1 MKNSGNIKKIY
12 DSLYLSKEIQE
23 IYKQIGKDEDEL
35 KGWAYHNLDHI
46 ENVTKI
52 VSKILTKLELDE
64 ELIYKAKIAC
74 LLHEKK
80 IMHIEVMCLRKNI
93 LKKNNIDFKDID
105 LVLEAIKIHSD
116 GFDTNNIIALS
127 LILAD
132 KLDVKKT
139 RIAKEGR
146 KVIGNRQYSHIEDI
160 NINIENKLLKINFI
174 TDGNIN
180 LKEVNEYYFT
190 QKIFKAIESFATKLD
205 LKHLILMD
213 NREWEILNKNR

>member
-74 LLHEKK
+74 LLHDVGSINGKENHAYRSYVFAKEYFEKK
-80 IMHIEVMCLRKNI
+80 
-93 LKKNNIDFKDID
+93 
-105 LVLEAIKIHSD
+105 
-116 GFDTNNIIALS
+116 
-127 LILAD
+127 
-132 KLDVKKT
+132 
-139 RIAKEGR
+139 
-146 KVIGNRQYSHIEDI
+146 
-160 NINIENKLLKINFI
+160 
-174 TDGNIN
+174 
-180 LKEVNEYYFT
+180 
-190 QKIFKAIESFATKLD
+190 
-205 LKHLILMD
+205 
-213 NREWEILNKNR
+213 